1 MKSSVVIIG
10 AGQAGAAAAI
20 KLRSYGHEGA
30 ITLLGNERHAPYE
43 RPELSKA
50 YALGA
55 VDFAKL
61 IMLTPDKAKELAI
74 DMRLDTRVTAVNR
87 DKREVQTVDGPFA
100 YDHLI
105 FATGGAA
112 RRIPLPDALIRKGH
126 TLRIRED
133 ADHLGAALKTAKTAA
148 VIGGGWLGLEAA
160 ATCRKAGLEVH
171 VYEAAPRLCAR
182 VAPPWLSDVLSD
194 MHLAQ
199 GVTLHMGAMPDIRQ
213 DGTIYSEGSTLTP
226 DVVITAIGMIAHD
239 TLAQEAGL
247 ACDDGII
254 VAQKGET
261 SDKAI
266 FAIGDCARY
275 PHLGNLRRESWQ
287 NANQSA
293 DDVARLLTGQEARPI
308 EADWFW
314 SNQFEHNIQMLG
326 QCHDGDEAVIRIN
339 IQEGSQSCFF
349 LQDGCLKGCISIN
362 APRDIGMSR
371 AMITKGQKM
380 DLAKLAD
387 PAIPVRGCI
396 A

>member
-20 KLRSYGHEGA
+20 KLRNYGYEGA
-30 ITLLGNERHAPYE
+30 ITLLGEERHAPYE

-61 IMLTPDKAKELAI
+61 IMLMPDKATELAI
-74 DMRLDTRVTAVNR
+74 DMRLDTRVVAVDR
-87 DKREVQTVDGPFA
+87 DKMQVETVAGPFA

-112 RRIPLPDALIRKGH
+112 RRIPLPDSLTSKAH
-126 TLRIRED
+126 TLRTRED
-133 ADHLGAALKTAKTAA
+133 ADHLGAALKTAKTTA

-182 VAPPWLSDVLSD
+182 VAPPWLSDVLSE
-194 MHLAQ
+194 MHVSH
-199 GVTLHMGAMPDIRQ
+199 GVNLHLGAAPDIRE
-213 DGTIYSEGSTLTP
+213 DGTICSNGSTIMP

-239 TLAQEAGL
+239 TLAKEAGL
-247 ACDDGII
+247 ACADGII
-254 VAQKGET
+254 VSDKGET
-261 SDKAI
+261 ADKSI

-275 PHLGNLRRESWQ
+275 PHLGDLRRESWQ

-293 DDVARLLTGQEARPI
+293 DDVARFITGQERRSI

-326 QCHDGDEAVIRIN
+326 TCQDGDETVIRIN
-339 IQEGSQSCFF
+339 DQVGSQSCFF
-349 LQDGCLKGCISIN
+349 LRHGGLKGCISIN
-362 APRDIGMSR
+362 APRDIGLSR
-371 AMITKGQKM
+371 GMIAKGQKM